1 MRFKKIRLSNIRSYK
16 DQEITFPDGSL
27 LLSGDV
33 GCGKTSILMALEY
46 ALFGLQ
52 PGQKGNAL
60 LRNNENFGEVSLE
73 LEIQGRTVLIERK
86 LKRTPKGVSNEYAA
100 ITIDGIKNES
110 SVTEIKSKIVS
121 LLGYPSEFVKKN
133 NILYRYTVHTAQEQ
147 MKEII
152 LEDPETRVNILRH
165 VFGVDKYRIIKD
177 NLTILLSSLKSDSKI
192 LQGEIMSL
200 DRDKEN
206 LELRNTG
213 IRILNEK
220 IGLKKAELESKTKS
234 RQEVESELA
243 SIEESLE
250 EKRKYE
256 QEIEKT
262 KIHISTKRE
271 LLSRLM
277 REEEESKK
285 LLSDSKEIF
294 RESALKELVGYI
306 QAKREDLD
314 KLNTKN
320 IDTTAKYS
328 RFEQEQNEILAKK
341 ERIFKIDICPTCLQD
356 VPEHHKHNILNDAE
370 AKLSSIKNQLESLE
384 KERKN
389 LFELIKLNKQQ
400 LTDFEEN
407 RWKMEVL
414 KNKQEQIERAKT
426 KLIEI
431 TRQKESLSK
440 DQDLLL
446 SHIEGLRGRIL
457 EYSPFEIKFKTKEL
471 ELKKALSEEKNVEIS
486 LAELVRELEISHK
499 EIALFQ
505 EMIKKKEQSKT
516 RLYKLNELS
525 DWLSTQ
531 FLKLID
537 TTERNVLLKLRKE
550 FSSLFSKWFLMLI
563 SENSLDSQID
573 ENFTPV
579 ILQGETEMDYSYL
592 SGGERTAVALA
603 YRLALNQ
610 TINSLMSKIRTRG
623 LIILDEP
630 TDGFSETQINKIR
643 DILEEL
649 NAEQLI
655 IVSHEQKIESFV
667 DNVIKVTKENDTSSI
682 EEILTQKTDS
692 V

>member
-1 MRFKKIRLSNIRSYK
+1 MKPSRLSKTGYYQSQETLSKMRFKKIRLSNIRSYK

-165 VFGVDKYRIIKD
+165 VFGVDKYRIIK
-177 NLTILLSSLKSDSKI
+177 
-192 LQGEIMSL
+192 
-200 DRDKEN
+200 EN
-206 LELRNTG
+206 F
-213 IRILNEK
+213 
-220 IGLKKAELESKTKS
+220 GLKKAELESKTKS

-550 FSSLFSKWFLMLI
+550 FSSLFRKWFLMLI
-563 SENSLDSQID
+563 SENRS
-573 ENFTPV
+573 
-579 ILQGETEMDYSYL
+579 
-592 SGGERTAVALA
+592 
-603 YRLALNQ
+603 
-610 TINSLMSKIRTRG
+610 
-623 LIILDEP
+623 
-630 TDGFSETQINKIR
+630 
-643 DILEEL
+643 
-649 NAEQLI
+649 
-655 IVSHEQKIESFV
+655 
-667 DNVIKVTKENDTSSI
+667 
-682 EEILTQKTDS
+682 
-692 V
+692 